1 MIVILIMGIIVTAL
15 VECVKV
21 TRIMTAESED
31 NRYLKVASI
40 KLRTRDI
47 ERKMLIIIASIALI
61 TAVIIA
67 FRPKV
72 PTEDEEKDARFFM
85 LVNQQWMKDI
95 IDKALIENGDDELIQ
110 NEYDYSEAKKLIKQ
124 YHLDESEK
132 VEEHLDIYSVAYG
145 NYRYAYQERRKMSTK
160 VMNLIIVVLI

>member
-1 MIVILIMGIIVTAL
+1 MIVFLIMGIIVTAL

-40 KLRTRDI
+40 KSRTRDI
-47 ERKMLIIIASIALI
+47 ERKMLIIIAAITLI

-85 LVNQQWMKDI
+85 LVNQQWMKDT

-110 NEYDYSEAKKLIKQ
+110 NKYDYFEAKKLIKQ

-132 VEEHLDIYSVAYG
+132 VEDYLESYYVAYG
-145 NYRYAYQERRKMSTK
+145 KYLYIYQERRKMSTK